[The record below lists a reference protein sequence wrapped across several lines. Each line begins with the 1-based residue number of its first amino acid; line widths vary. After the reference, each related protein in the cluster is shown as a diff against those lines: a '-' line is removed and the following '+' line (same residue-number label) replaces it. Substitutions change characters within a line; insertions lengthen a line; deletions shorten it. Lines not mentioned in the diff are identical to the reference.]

1 MEGSAHMVKKIFCL
15 ILVLAV
21 VPAFFFIYQPSL
33 RLEWIGLLIGYAG
46 MSLTPLA
53 IIYLLYYYIR
63 NEWK

>member
-1 MEGSAHMVKKIFCL
+1 MSKKLLCL
-15 ILVLAV
+15 LLLLAV

-33 RLEWIGLLIGYAG
+33 KLEALGLLIGYAG
-46 MSLTPLA
+46 MTITPLA